1 MVSLL
6 SKSIVHR
13 LEVARGPAM
22 LVTNVVAHATHGAST
37 TGGTISGVQGLSIES
52 VGVCRVSILRVLIL
66 SQILRVA
73 PAQGSGLVVGILGVV
88 SNQILAAL

>member
-22 LVTNVVAHATHGAST
+22 LVTNVVAHATHGASS
-37 TGGTISGVQGLSIES
+37 TGGAISGVQGLSIES
-52 VGVCRVSILRVLIL
+52 V
-66 SQILRVA
+66 
-73 PAQGSGLVVGILGVV
+73 
-88 SNQILAAL
+88 